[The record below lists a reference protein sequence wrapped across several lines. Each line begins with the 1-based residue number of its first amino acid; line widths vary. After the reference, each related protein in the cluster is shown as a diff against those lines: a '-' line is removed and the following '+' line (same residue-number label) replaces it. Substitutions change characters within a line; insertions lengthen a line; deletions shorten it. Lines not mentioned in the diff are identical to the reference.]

1 MNAARSSST
10 SQILRPSKRRGEGMR
25 FSLTSVRNLLAD
37 TPIAAAASTSPSP
50 NTTDKNVMSECTLVR
65 LIVYTLMIPFAPLP
79 RISKKLERIGA
90 FALVVAVP
98 ESFLVG
104 EISIMQHF
112 LAIISFRF
120 ADCPPAWLHAP
131 ERGRTIRILEA
142 TSTILDNPKIVSQQ
156 TYLRYKAA
164 AP

>member
-1 MNAARSSST
+1 
-10 SQILRPSKRRGEGMR
+10 MR

-50 NTTDKNVMSECTLVR
+50 NTTGKNVMSECTLVR
-65 LIVYTLMIPFAPLP
+65 LIVYTLMIPFVPATENF
-79 RISKKLERIGA
+79 KKLEPIDTFGLA
-90 FALVVAVP
+90 VAVP

-104 EISIMQHF
+104 EISIMHHF

-120 ADCPPAWLHAP
+120 ADYSPAWLHAP
-131 ERGRTIRILEA
+131 ERGRTIRIFEA
-142 TSTILDNPKIVSQQ
+142 TSTILDNPKIVSRQA
-156 TYLRYKAA
+156 YLRYKAA